1 MLFYERRLSMKKEGI
16 QNLED
21 LLLVDLHQNVIIG
34 LTDELKGIYL
44 KKLLLK
50 ENKSILFVTNS
61 LYEANKFY
69 QIMQDLTDQVYLF
82 PMDDFLTSEALAI
95 CPELKTTRLET

>member
-1 MLFYERRLSMKKEGI
+1 MKQDNI

-21 LLLVDLHQNVIIG
+21 LLSVDSQSNVIVG

-44 KKLLLK
+44 KKLLSK

-82 PMDDFLTSEALAI
+82 PMDDF
-95 CPELKTTRLET
+95 